1 MKVVVYMKYKL
12 SSNLNISKTDDG
24 GSIVLN
30 SNDGQYYHLDQL
42 TTNFLGLLIEGV
54 SFEEFCKNIS
64 IRYSVNLSQ
73 VMEDYK
79 EILEKL
85 QKLQILEVAK

>member
-1 MKVVVYMKYKL
+1 MKYKL

-42 TTNFLGLLIEGV
+42 TTNF
-54 SFEEFCKNIS
+54 
-64 IRYSVNLSQ
+64 
-73 VMEDYK
+73 
-79 EILEKL
+79 
-85 QKLQILEVAK
+85 